1 MANKIK
7 IDKDT
12 YECPVCR
19 HRWSTQFAIAELSF
33 NEEECCLCCPD
44 CSELIDSKRKN
55 NEAA

>member
-44 CSELIDSKRKN
+44 CSELIEDADKI
-55 NEAA
+55 